1 MVLVTIDALKKSS
14 DFVENIRWDVT
25 PKIFF
30 EPGNEP
36 VDVTHGYMLY
46 VDIINDRPALAIMQ
60 LKRIMSKT
68 VAYLD
73 DIPEELLKEAMQ
85 CSTTECI
92 GGMYPL
98 GDKLTEWL
106 REELGLS

>member
-1 MVLVTIDALKKSS
+1 MLIKMDALKNSS
-14 DFVENIRWDVT
+14 HFIENIRWDVT

-30 EPGNEP
+30 DPGDKP
-36 VDVTHGYMLY
+36 VDITHGYMLY
-46 VDIINDRPALAIMQ
+46 VDVIHDRPALAIMQ

-68 VAYLD
+68 VAYLN
-73 DIPEELLKEAMQ
+73 DIPEELLTEAMH
-85 CSTTECI
+85 CSTAECI

-98 GDKLTEWL
+98 TEKLTEWL